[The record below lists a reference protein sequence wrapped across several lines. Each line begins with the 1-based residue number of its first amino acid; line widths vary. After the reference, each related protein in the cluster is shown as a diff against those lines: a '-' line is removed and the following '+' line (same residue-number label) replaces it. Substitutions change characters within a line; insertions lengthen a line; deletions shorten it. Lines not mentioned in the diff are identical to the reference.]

1 MKSSNGPGIAAQ
13 GNPGVE
19 FRSWLVLWSMKKGFP
34 ILKRGSWPP
43 LSDYH
48 YHHLPR
54 PILARIP
61 PVYPQVH
68 MHTRTHISA
77 HICIH
82 AYTYAHFVGALTLLL
97 FLPAVVSEVGDIIV
111 FHIPFNCFE
120 ARACVFFRE
129 GVCHVVRD
137 IQVVSDSLVDMAH

>member
-34 ILKRGSWPP
+34 ILKHGSWPP
-43 LSDYH
+43 LSHYH

-61 PVYPQVH
+61 VYPQVH
-68 MHTRTHISA
+68 MHTRTHINA

-82 AYTYAHFVGALTLLL
+82 AYTMHTLRGCTHSVAFPSSSCFGGWRYNRLPHSVQL
-97 FLPAVVSEVGDIIV
+97 F
-111 FHIPFNCFE
+111 
-120 ARACVFFRE
+120 
-129 GVCHVVRD
+129 
-137 IQVVSDSLVDMAH
+137 